1 MSGNFT
7 PDTIYFLPHDEALTK
22 CELLLHSL
30 PFMFLIVHFAVG
42 AKVVS
47 AAMIQYEYDRMSK
60 KPINDEKTDQQIHT
74 LTGQHYI
81 SALR

>member
-1 MSGNFT
+1 M
-7 PDTIYFLPHDEALTK
+7 
-22 CELLLHSL
+22 CEFLLHSL
-30 PFMFLIVHFAVG
+30 PFISLIVRFAIG
-42 AKVVS
+42 AKVVG
-47 AAMIQYEYDRMSK
+47 AAIIQYEYDRTSK